1 MKYLSKRI
9 EELAIELTRIPSVVG
24 TPGENDITSHI
35 LGIIKALPYFKE
47 NPGNAFSAP
56 VEGDFLGRSSVI
68 AVIDPPTRPTGA
80 VLLIGHTDTVGTSD
94 YSGLEHMAQ
103 DPPSLAEA
111 LRSQRLD
118 DAAARDLASGDY
130 IFGRGIFDMK
140 AGVATLICLLS
151 DISESIESLEKSLVF
166 AFLPDEEGGSLG
178 MLAAASAAAAIAEN
192 RGVRYIA
199 AIDTDYMTGRHPED
213 DKNYVYIG
221 SVGKLLPAFYVHGS
235 PSHVGE
241 AFRGLDANLIASHI
255 MRRIDLNPALCDVA
269 EGEVTQPPVS
279 LRLKDT
285 KQEYSVQTT
294 GGSHLYFNYST
305 HISEPDEVLSKMA
318 AEAESAMGD
327 ALAELNV
334 KHAIFL
340 KASGL
345 PPQELPFKAHVM
357 TYSELAGEVD
367 AQTGGRLGEIVMEY
381 EQGDGSN
388 EADPRDFSLGLVMH
402 VHKHLKDQSPK
413 VIAFF
418 SPPYYPH
425 IDVSGTDPEE
435 SALIDAVEGAVA
447 EVRDGSGYEIEVRR
461 FYPYISDLSYCRLPK
476 TAGAIDALTRNM
488 PAWGRRYD
496 LPLDAISRIA
506 APVVNIG
513 PYGKDAHKPTERLCR
528 KYSLDA
534 MPELLRLVVMN
545 LAGCISR
552 KGNI

>member
-1 MKYLSKRI
+1 MEDLARRI

-24 TPGENDITSHI
+24 TPGENDITSYI
-35 LGIIKALPYFKE
+35 MGLIKTLPYFRL
-47 NPGNAFSAP
+47 NPEKAFTAP
-56 VEGDFLGRSSVI
+56 VKGDSLGRSSVI
-68 AVIDPPTRPTGA
+68 AIVDPPGRPKGA
-80 VLLIGHTDTVGTSD
+80 LLLIGHTDTVGTSD
-94 YSGLEHMAQ
+94 YSGLKDLAQ
-103 DPPSLAEA
+103 DPPRLAEA
-111 LRSQRLD
+111 LKLQELD
-118 DAAARDLASGDY
+118 DAAACDLASGDY

-140 AGVATLICLLS
+140 AGVAALICLLS
-151 DISESIESLEKSLVF
+151 DLSQNPGALERSLVF

-178 MLAAASAAAAIAEN
+178 MLAAVEAAAAIAESK
-192 RGVRYIA
+192 GLRYSA
-199 AIDTDYMTGRHPED
+199 AIDTDYMTGRYPGD
-213 DKNYVYIG
+213 CKNYVYLG

-241 AFRGLDANLIASHI
+241 AFRGLDANLVASHI
-255 MRRIDLNPALCDVA
+255 MRRIDLNPDLCDVA
-269 EGEVTQPPVS
+269 EGELTQPPIS

-294 GGSHLYFNYST
+294 GGSHLYFNFST
-305 HISEPDEVLSKMA
+305 HFSEPDEVLSRMV
-318 AEAESAMGD
+318 AEAEAAMED
-327 ALAELNV
+327 ALAELDAR
-334 KHAIFL
+334 HAAFL

-345 PPQELPFKAHVM
+345 PPQALPFKARVM
-357 TYSELAGEVD
+357 TYSELAIEVD
-367 AQTGGRLGEIVMEY
+367 VQTGGRLNEIVAEF
-381 EQGDGSN
+381 EKGDGRD

-402 VHKHLKDQSPK
+402 VHKHLMDQSPK

-425 IDVSGTDPEE
+425 INVSGADSEE
-435 SALIDAVEGAVA
+435 RALIAAVEKAA
-447 EVRDGSGYEIEVRR
+447 EEVSGGFGYEIAVRR

-476 TAGAIDALTRNM
+476 SEGAIDALTRNM
-488 PAWGRRYD
+488 PAWGRRYN

-545 LAGCISR
+545 LAVCNSP